1 MNIEKI
7 GRRLDVSS
15 SANRDE
21 LLTLFLGRRGGVRSR
36 NSSFFFFLGSEQYV
50 VVVFR
55 PRKIRQKLINKHVQS
70 TIECIPAVLASMARS
85 LPLIFILI
93 TLLDSGNYFI
103 LQKVKSDESPNVP
116 APPGT
121 FLPGMKLGVNHRNG
135 HVWSLSSS
143 SGPLGSFT
151 LSWDFKGRQLHIS
164 LGEVVYWSS
173 GVFKDGRFEFISSPR
188 YNFTV
193 VSNKDEDSI
202 TYSTVDQT
210 NRVSAWLLTDTGD
223 LHDTYTGED
232 IARADNCDGYNI
244 DRGCHRRLRP
254 TSCMATFG
262 YDFQLRNGYCEPI
275 PSSSRTPDWF
285 GTNGSY
291 GVSECKATCWQDCDC
306 LGFDFL
312 SDNQTGCRFWSVD
325 CQFLEDSGTAS
336 IYVMSRLTIPMAP
349 SSPRSISKS
358 LFSNNLLVRCSLLLA
373 IYI

>member
-1 MNIEKI
+1 
-7 GRRLDVSS
+7 
-15 SANRDE
+15 
-21 LLTLFLGRRGGVRSR
+21 
-36 NSSFFFFLGSEQYV
+36 
-50 VVVFR
+50 
-55 PRKIRQKLINKHVQS
+55 
-70 TIECIPAVLASMARS
+70 MARS

-93 TLLDSGNYFI
+93 TLLDSSNYFI

-135 HVWSLSSS
+135 YVWSLSSS

-151 LSWDFKGRQLHIS
+151 LSWDFKGRQLHIN

-173 GVFKDGRFEFISSPR
+173 GVFKNGRFEFISSTR
-188 YNFTV
+188 YNFTL

-232 IARADNCDGYNI
+232 IARADNCDGYSI

-254 TSCMATFG
+254 TSCMAKFG
-262 YDFQLRNGYCEPI
+262 YDFQLRHGYCEPI
-275 PSSSRTPDWF
+275 PSSSRTPYWF
-285 GTNGSY
+285 DTNGSY
-291 GVSECKATCWQDCDC
+291 GASECKATCWQDCDC

-312 SDNQTGCRFWSVD
+312 FDNQTCRFWSVD
-325 CQFLEDSGTAS
+325 CQFHEGLSGSGTAS
-336 IYVMSRLTIPMAP
+336 IYVMSRLTFPEAP
-349 SSPRSISKS
+349 SSPRSISKF
-358 LFSNNLLVRCSLLLA
+358 LFCNNLLVVACFWLHV
-373 IYI
+373 